1 MPHDCPP
8 YTAAR
13 RRLQTSSRALRGQ
26 AVERRCR
33 RRGGFVPSPLALWN
47 VHLRKRRPAR
57 LNDDTRPEAQPRA
70 RPSCERD
77 QPPPAPPHRAEPT
90 RASLELA
97 AGQSIGRRLVLSL
110 ARNPGQQFL
119 GALPARVSA
128 ALLLGVLAARGVPWR
143 LTRWRRWWRPLP
155 RASHPA

>member
-1 MPHDCPP
+1 M
-8 YTAAR
+8 
-13 RRLQTSSRALRGQ
+13 
-26 AVERRCR
+26 
-33 RRGGFVPSPLALWN
+33 PSPLALWN

-97 AGQSIGRRLVLSL
+97 SGSINRAALVFSL
-110 ARNPGQQFL
+110 ARNPGQQFASFSSPFL
-119 GALPARVSA
+119 RCTSSWAC
-128 ALLLGVLAARGVPWR
+128 LAARGVPWC
-143 LTRWRRWWRPLP
+143 LTGHRHAPLSSPAEAPGLSRGSPLCAGGKTRPLLLAQQ
-155 RASHPA
+155 RI